1 MTTPTNPPAG
11 DMTAPSEGRRT
22 RLGEVIYGA
31 MFEVQIDLRYGGAEK
46 AEYIADAVRRAL
58 EEAEP
63 GDHPDSEGDN
73 VPSLAPAL
81 TLAELDVIEARA
93 GTVWDEIEID
103 NTERVIIQDRQRL
116 MSWPTAEFIAAAR
129 TDVPA
134 LVAALRQAWATNA
147 SLRVGWKVD
156 MRKARE
162 AQAELDHIRSELDV
176 QRYHAEHD
184 PCDVCSHLE
193 AVELGELID
202 RLTLDVLGRTAERDR
217 ARSVAVALEAE
228 VERLRAGIEE
238 RVVGWSLSLTAASC
252 AESLR
257 RLLTPPD
264 AQEPAQEPRT
274 GAGGPGVPDEGCEA
288 VSSTESP
295 RASALDPHTAAR

>member
-1 MTTPTNPPAG
+1 MTVWPMETVFAG

-81 TLAELDVIEARA
+81 TLAELDAIEARA
-93 GTVWDEIEID
+93 AAAIEGPWEVVVHPAIPGESIPEYAAIVPGVAAGLTVED
-103 NTERVIIQDRQRL
+103 
-116 MSWPTAEFIAAAR
+116 AAFIAAAR

-217 ARSVAVALEAE
+217 ARSVAVALECEGEDECAGAAE
-228 VERLRAGIEE
+228 DG
-238 RVVGWSLSLTAASC
+238 
-252 AESLR
+252 
-257 RLLTPPD
+257 
-264 AQEPAQEPRT
+264 EPR
-274 GAGGPGVPDEGCEA
+274 
-288 VSSTESP
+288 
-295 RASALDPHTAAR
+295 

>member
-1 MTTPTNPPAG
+1 
-11 DMTAPSEGRRT
+11 
-22 RLGEVIYGA
+22 
-31 MFEVQIDLRYGGAEK
+31 
-46 AEYIADAVRRAL
+46 
-58 EEAEP
+58 
-63 GDHPDSEGDN
+63 
-73 VPSLAPAL
+73 L
-81 TLAELDVIEARA
+81 TLAELDVIEVRA
-93 GTVWDEIEID
+93 EMATEGPWEVPWPPKTLTTVSAL
-103 NTERVIIQDRQRL
+103 Q
-116 MSWPTAEFIAAAR
+116 AEDAAFIAAAR
-129 TDVPA
+129 TDVPV

-147 SLRVGWKVD
+147 ALNRRAQIAEAALNDLTREPVGGRKHRPVAAEVWQRCVESHGARCPAMAEERAYRARLIGALKACWKVD

-193 AVELGELID
+193 AVELGELIG
-202 RLTLDVLGRTAERDR
+202 RLAASEVERTAERDR

-238 RVVGWSLSLTAASC
+238 RVVGWSSYRTDPASLTAASC

-288 VSSTESP
+288 VSGQQWAVVEAP
-295 RASALDPHTAAR
+295 LDGGE